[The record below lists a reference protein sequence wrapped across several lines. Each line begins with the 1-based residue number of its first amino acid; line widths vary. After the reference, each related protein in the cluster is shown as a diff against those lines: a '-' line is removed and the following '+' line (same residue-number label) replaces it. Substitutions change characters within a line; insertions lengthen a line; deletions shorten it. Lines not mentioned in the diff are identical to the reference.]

1 MLASCLLACGNL
13 RSAAEFCHRGL
24 KTHPS
29 DPELV
34 AIEDQIETKAGNKG
48 PPNSTTPRI
57 WSMEDFSDKGLVRR
71 EIYPW
76 NSHEPDRYSEESV
89 KYLNEIM
96 QKVAPKLAVGITE
109 LDDLAALK
117 SMYAWFTTLS
127 WLCLADTNTL

>member
-24 KTHPS
+24 KRHPS

-34 AIEDQIETKAGNKG
+34 KIKVQIETKAGSEDLL
-48 PPNSTTPRI
+48 NSTTSRRL
-57 WSMEDFSDKGLVRR
+57 SVEDYPDKGFVRR

-76 NSHEPDRYSEESV
+76 NSHDPDRYSEESV
-89 KYLNEIM
+89 KYLNKIM

-109 LDDLAALK
+109 LNDLAVPK
-117 SMYAWFTTLS
+117 SM
-127 WLCLADTNTL
+127 